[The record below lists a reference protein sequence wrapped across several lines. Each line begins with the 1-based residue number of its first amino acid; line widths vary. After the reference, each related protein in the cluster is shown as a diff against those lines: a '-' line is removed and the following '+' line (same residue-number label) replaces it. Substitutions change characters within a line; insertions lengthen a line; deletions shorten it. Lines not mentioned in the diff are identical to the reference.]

1 MISINFDI
9 DNHLSV
15 PHIDGH
21 RYSNGGHPMSE
32 IHLAHFTFG
41 GQSVTESR
49 FYEVALRE
57 ARVATE
63 MNTSAVETT
72 PRPAIAARAAFAT
85 RLRLAF
91 AGGAAAATDS
101 CSCPA

>member
-1 MISINFDI
+1 
-9 DNHLSV
+9 
-15 PHIDGH
+15 
-21 RYSNGGHPMSE
+21 MSE

-41 GQSVTESR
+41 GQFVTESR

-63 MNTSAVETT
+63 MNTSAVETA
-72 PRPAIAARAAFAT
+72 PRPAIASRPASAT
-85 RLRLAF
+85 RLAF
-91 AGGAAAATDS
+91 AGGAAATTDS